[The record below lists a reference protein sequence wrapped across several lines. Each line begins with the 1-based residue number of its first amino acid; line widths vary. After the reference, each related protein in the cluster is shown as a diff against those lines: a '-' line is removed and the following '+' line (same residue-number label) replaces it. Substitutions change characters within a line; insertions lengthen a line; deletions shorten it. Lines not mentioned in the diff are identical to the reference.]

1 MPCPCCQPPDI
12 DGIESFFDS
21 ARAQTEADAYLRG
34 GLDARSA
41 RLIDYLLRNAGGA
54 LRLLDIGGGV
64 GGVHYELLR
73 RGVAHSA
80 VAVEA
85 SSAYIDAARA
95 IGREL
100 GLDDRVNYLHAD
112 FARSADSID
121 AADAVILDR
130 VICCYPLL
138 DDLLSASADK
148 AGRFLALSY
157 PRAKWWVFL
166 TFKLFNLFLRLKRS
180 SFRTYLHPHSDV
192 HAIAAQKG
200 LEPVHADTQGLWQIT
215 VFARAFSPSP
225 HAPLFPFP

>member
-21 ARAQTEADAYLRG
+21 ARAQTEADAYLRA

-73 RGVAHSA
+73 RGAAQSA

-85 SSAYIDAARA
+85 SSAYIDAARS

-112 FARSADSID
+112 FARSADAID
-121 AADAVILDR
+121 GADAVVLDR
-130 VICCYPLL
+130 VICCYPRL
-138 DDLLSASADK
+138 
-148 AGRFLALSY
+148 GRPSLGLRRQGWALPCPQLPSRKVVGL
-157 PRAKWWVFL
+157 PHLQAFQPLPLPQTQQFPHLPPPPQRRSRHRR
-166 TFKLFNLFLRLKRS
+166 TKR
-180 SFRTYLHPHSDV
+180 P
-192 HAIAAQKG
+192 
-200 LEPVHADTQGLWQIT
+200 
-215 VFARAFSPSP
+215 
-225 HAPLFPFP
+225 

>member
-12 DGIESFFDS
+12 DGIESFFDAS
-21 ARAQTEADAYLRG
+21 RAQTEVDAYLRV

-41 RLIDYLLRNAGGA
+41 RLIEYLLSNAGGP
-54 LRLLDIGGGV
+54 LSLLDIGGGV
-64 GGVHYELLR
+64 GSVHYELLR
-73 RGVAHSA
+73 RGIAESA

-85 SSAYIDAARA
+85 SSAYIEAARS

-100 GLDDRVNYLHAD
+100 GLSDRVNYLHAD
-112 FARSADSID
+112 FARSADTVD
-121 AADAVILDR
+121 PADAVILDR

-138 DDLLSASADK
+138 DDLLSAAADK

-157 PRAKWWVFL
+157 PRAKWWVFI
-166 TFKLFNLFLRLKRS
+166 TFKLFNLYLRLKRS
-180 SFRTYLHPHSDV
+180 NFRTYLHPHGDV

-215 VFARAFSPSP
+215 VFSRA
-225 HAPLFPFP
+225 